1 MENDGRNKVSCW
13 QVHIIQAEGGFIMRK
28 KIIAA
33 IMSVIVCSAAVFPV
47 NASAEKRQD
56 IGAWSSFLPG
66 WFNNDDFGGFDDD
79 SSYSFDNEDS
89 QEDNHWYDVG
99 EWEDGYDE
107 DDDYWYDAGVWNYDT
122 DDTDSGYE
130 DGYDDDEDSYG
141 YDDYDDDEDD
151 YYDEL
156 LASEIAVNPEK
167 KEIKKGKSFY
177 ISLVPADKS
186 DWEGFSEE
194 EWDEICEENI
204 DSIEYSSTKKS
215 VAYVSSFNGKVKARK
230 KGSAVIKTTVSL
242 VNGETVTFKTKVTV
256 KK

>member
-1 MENDGRNKVSCW
+1 
-13 QVHIIQAEGGFIMRK
+13 MRR

-33 IMSVIVCSAAVFPV
+33 IMSVVVCSTAVLPV
-47 NASAEKRQD
+47 NASAEKRPG

-66 WFNNDDFGGFDDD
+66 GFINDYFGGFDDD
-79 SSYSFDNEDS
+79 NSYSLDDEDN
-89 QEDNHWYDVG
+89 QEDGYWYDVG
-99 EWEDGYDE
+99 EWEDGCDYE
-107 DDDYWYDAGVWNYDT
+107 DDYWYDAGVWDNDI
-122 DDTDSGYE
+122 DYE
-130 DGYDDDEDSYG
+130 DGYWDDDIDYDTESGYDDED
-141 YDDYDDDEDD
+141 
-151 YYDEL
+151 YYEDEL
-156 LASEIAVNPEK
+156 SASELAVNPEK

-204 DSIEYSSTKKS
+204 DSIEYSSTKKT
-215 VAYVSSFNGKVKARK
+215 VAYVNSFNGKVKARK

-242 VNGETVTFKTKVTV
+242 VNGETVTLKTKVTV

>member
-1 MENDGRNKVSCW
+1 MAGAKCPASAHYASGRRV
-13 QVHIIQAEGGFIMRK
+13 FMRRK
-28 KIIAA
+28 TIAA
-33 IMSVIVCSAAVFPV
+33 IMSVIVCSAAIIPA

-66 WFNNDDFGGFDDD
+66 WFDNDDFGWFDDD
-79 SSYSFDNEDS
+79 NSSSLDDEDS
-89 QEDNHWYDVG
+89 QGDN
-99 EWEDGYDE
+99 
-107 DDDYWYDAGVWNYDT
+107 YWYDAGVWDSDIDDEDGYWYDVGEW
-122 DDTDSGYE
+122 DNDINDTDSGY
-130 DGYDDDEDSYG
+130 DGYDDDEDYG
-141 YDDYDDDEDD
+141 YDEDD
-151 YYDEL
+151 YGYDEL
-156 LASEIAVNPEK
+156 SASEITVNPEK

-204 DSIEYSSTKKS
+204 DSIEYNSTKKS

-242 VNGETVTFKTKVTV
+242 ANGETVTFKTKVTV